1 MTLYLGTNVVENAH
15 GCKEPDLISNKC
27 WNIKHI
33 VYNRFT
39 DTFTF
44 RPMYRDVDKGMVY
57 LVFYFRIHVTNNKS
71 VLVNQ
76 RDYFIIGLFSE
87 FENK

>member
-1 MTLYLGTNVVENAH
+1 
-15 GCKEPDLISNKC
+15 
-27 WNIKHI
+27 
-33 VYNRFT
+33 
-39 DTFTF
+39 
-44 RPMYRDVDKGMVY
+44 MYRDVDKGMVY

-87 FENK
+87 FENKWAFVPHESRELSYTYALHTSKIYSALKL